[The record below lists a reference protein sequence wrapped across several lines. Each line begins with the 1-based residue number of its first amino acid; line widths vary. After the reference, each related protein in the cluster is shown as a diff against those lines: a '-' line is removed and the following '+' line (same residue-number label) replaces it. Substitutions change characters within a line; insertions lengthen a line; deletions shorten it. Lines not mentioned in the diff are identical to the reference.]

1 MDFTMDIHN
10 GAIGAAFALKNL
22 LVLGSFCPYR
32 ESAVNK
38 KKEILAFHAEAIY
51 IYISSAVTVKLS
63 YSIPK
68 SDVKKAIS
76 KEPEDRTPTSR
87 IPFLGYTHK
96 DQRMMQ
102 NQIPGRE

>member
-38 KKEILAFHAEAIY
+38 KKEILAFHAEAIS
-51 IYISSAVTVKLS
+51 IYIQCS
-63 YSIPK
+63 YCEI
-68 SDVKKAIS
+68 I
-76 KEPEDRTPTSR
+76 
-87 IPFLGYTHK
+87 IFYTEK
-96 DQRMMQ
+96 
-102 NQIPGRE
+102 